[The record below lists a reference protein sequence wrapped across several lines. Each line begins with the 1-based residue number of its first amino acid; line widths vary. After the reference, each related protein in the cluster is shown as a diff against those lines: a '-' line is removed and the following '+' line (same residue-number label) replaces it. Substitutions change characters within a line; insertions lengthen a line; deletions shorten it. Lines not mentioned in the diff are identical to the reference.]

1 MNNDADF
8 NNGAFIVTDPKE
20 GAKVCKRV
28 GYPVNGETVSSNS
41 NDVTKSEMF
50 RELFGNDGVKQ
61 FEQIK
66 KKEDM
71 KKSIVIDNGLKNKT
85 EEVNNKESEIISD
98 SH

>member
-28 GYPVNGETVSSNS
+28 GYPVNEETDGSAS
-41 NDVTKSEMF
+41 NDITKSDMF
-50 RELFGNDGVKQ
+50 RKLFGDNGVKQ

-66 KKEDM
+66 KKESM
-71 KKSIVIDNGLKNKT
+71 QKSIVIDNGLKNKP
-85 EEVNNKESEIISD
+85 EEAINKESEIISD

>member
-28 GYPVNGETVSSNS
+28 GYPVNEEIDSSVS
-41 NDVTKSEMF
+41 NDITKSDMF
-50 RELFGNDGVKQ
+50 RKLFLFFWFKQ

-66 KKEDM
+66 KKESM
-71 KKSIVIDNGLKNKT
+71 QKSIVIDKAL
-85 EEVNNKESEIISD
+85 
-98 SH
+98 

>member
-1 MNNDADF
+1 MNNYADF
-8 NNGAFIVTDPKE
+8 NNGAFVVTDPKE

-28 GYPVNGETVSSNS
+28 GYPVNGETDNSNS
-41 NDVTKSEMF
+41 NDITKSEMF

-71 KKSIVIDNGLKNKT
+71 KKSIIIDNGLKNKP